1 MENDQQSSKPQTAW
15 SAVVVEKVQ
24 NLVMVDHCS
33 TIRELVEEVG
43 VSKDSA
49 HAILHDDLG
58 MHRVAAKLVPR
69 LLLLEQKDVQVA
81 QDLLDT
87 ANTHPEFLNTMITE
101 MSYGWTSMTQKQK
114 DIAKEASEVHKAK
127 KSATGAK
134 QNQGDAN
141 CLL

>member
-58 MHRVAAKLVPR
+58 MHRVAAKLG
-69 LLLLEQKDVQVA
+69 EIQ
-81 QDLLDT
+81 
-87 ANTHPEFLNTMITE
+87 TE
-101 MSYGWTSMTQKQK
+101 SRNK
-114 DIAKEASEVHKAK
+114 
-127 KSATGAK
+127 
-134 QNQGDAN
+134 
-141 CLL
+141 